1 MTPEQVQEFESVQ
14 PRLFALAYRML
25 GRVSDAEDVVQETYL
40 RYQRALRRGTEIES
54 TPAFLS
60 ATVTR
65 LSINELQSA
74 RARRE
79 VYVGEWLP
87 EPLLTDDGDYRL
99 DPAGYAEEAD
109 TLSLAFLVL
118 LEQLTPVERAV
129 FLLHDVFGY
138 GYAEIADTVG
148 KSEENCRQLASRAR
162 RHIEAEKPRFEA
174 SRRERERLAERF
186 FAAVGDGDLDGLVE
200 LLAADV
206 VVYGDGGGMSPSWPR
221 PIVGRDRVSR
231 LLAAAGRQIA
241 ELGVTVQLH
250 EVNGQPGAT
259 LVDRDGLLVNVFAL
273 DIVDGV
279 VQTIRSVINP
289 DKLRH
294 LGPLADV
301 RGMLRAR
308 REEERAD

>member
-1 MTPEQVQEFESVQ
+1 MTPEQVQEFESLQ

-40 RYQRALRRGTEIES
+40 RYQRARRRGTEIES

-87 EPLLTDDGDYRL
+87 EPLLTDEGDHRL

-138 GYAEIADTVG
+138 GYAEIAETVD

-186 FAAVGDGDLDGLVE
+186 FAAVGDGDLEGLVE

-206 VVYGDGGGMSPSWPR
+206 VVYGDGGGMSPSWPH

-308 REEERAD
+308 REEERAE